1 MKDLSLAA
9 GIGLQGTKFKTSQR
23 VTIIGAG
30 GAPDIRNAVVR
41 SYNQSTGEY
50 YLTYRDE
57 NQMIHQILVAEER
70 LQG

>member
-1 MKDLSLAA
+1 MKESSLVA
-9 GIGLQGTKFKTSQR
+9 GTGLQERKFKTSQL
-23 VTIIGAG
+23 VTIAGAE

-41 SYNQSTGEY
+41 SYNSSTGEY